1 MNHDIDKIR
10 KNPKLEGQIGE
21 NAIWEGPLSKEGFP
35 MGVGSSSGIT
45 PMQVSKYPVSYDAM
59 PI

>member
-21 NAIWEGPLSKEGFP
+21 NSIWEGPLSKVGFP
-35 MGVGSSSGIT
+35 IIPKIGHAIWLDM
-45 PMQVSKYPVSYDAM
+45 ARCC
-59 PI
+59 